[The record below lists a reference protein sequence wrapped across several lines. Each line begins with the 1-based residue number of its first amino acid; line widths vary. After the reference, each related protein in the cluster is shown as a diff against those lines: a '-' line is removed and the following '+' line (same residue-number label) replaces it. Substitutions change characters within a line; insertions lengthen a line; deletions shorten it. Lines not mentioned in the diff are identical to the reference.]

1 MDHNIALPT
10 LASCFAGLI
19 RAKLAGGIHLV
30 SLWFFHL
37 HSFSDEC
44 SPFKLS
50 RTLFHQ
56 LRGFYHWVRTGKD
69 N

>member
-1 MDHNIALPT
+1 LPT

-56 LRGFYHWVRTGKD
+56 LRGFYL
-69 N
+69 